1 MAKRHE
7 IQYSRRL
14 DPVMRAVDNVR
25 LKKDLSVVE
34 LCADADVASA
44 TYYHWMEGA
53 ASPKLSLL
61 RPVLNALG
69 LELVV
74 VKKDKQGGT

>member
-7 IQYSRRL
+7 IQYTKRL
-14 DPVMRAVDNVR
+14 DTVMRAVDNVR
-25 LKKDLSVVE
+25 LEKDLSVTE
-34 LCADADVASA
+34 LCAEADVASA

-61 RPVLNALG
+61 RPVLNALD
-69 LELVV
+69 LDLTV